1 MAIALPD
8 LCPIITR
15 PLHWLPKRMHAGGL
29 SLMLNHFLVEGLAGG
44 DLDFLRDKLISIE
57 VTDIGIE
64 YRLRKD
70 SEGFVAA
77 SGGENPD
84 VRFAGDA
91 YTFLLLVTQREDAD
105 TLFFQ
110 RRLHIQGDTA
120 TGLQLKNFLDALGE
134 SPLPAPASRALERFA
149 DLYGRYCGGLQ
160 RTGQQPNH
168 G

>member
-1 MAIALPD
+1 MAIALPN

-15 PLHWLPKRMHAGGL
+15 PLRWLPKRMHAGGL
-29 SLMLNHFLVEGLAGG
+29 SLMLNHLLVEELASG
-44 DLDFLRDKLISIE
+44 DLDFLLDKPISIE
-57 VTDIGIE
+57 VADLGIE

-70 SEGFVAA
+70 PEGFVAA
-77 SGGENPD
+77 SGGEDPH

-91 YTFLLLVTQREDAD
+91 YTFLLLVTRQEDAD

-110 RRLHIQGDTA
+110 RKLRIQGDTA

-149 DLYGRYCGGLQ
+149 DLYGRHCGGLQ
-160 RTGQQPNH
+160 RTT
-168 G
+168 